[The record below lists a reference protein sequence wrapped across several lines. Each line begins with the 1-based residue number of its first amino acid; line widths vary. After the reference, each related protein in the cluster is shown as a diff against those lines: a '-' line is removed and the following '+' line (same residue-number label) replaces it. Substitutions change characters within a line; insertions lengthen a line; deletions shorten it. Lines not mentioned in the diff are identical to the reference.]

1 MTDLSGIGSNMTFT
15 NGVPPK
21 APYYYIT
28 AHLDLS
34 GTYLGE
40 NESLTYYFNKD
51 NNMVYLDSLMS
62 ANYHNFHLIDSTSV
76 IGDVV
81 LYSNPDLVVGENPV
95 VFEVGGAIFD
105 PDVVQPSLVDPVTA
119 VWGGPTG
126 FSSGLV
132 DSADINTGVICYY
145 GHEGG
150 HDPAVHDSDI
160 NEHRYLAV
168 TIKPDP
174 RALVKNLESGEK
186 KEDEAVA
193 DKDSLVSS
201 RAANRKKDAIRSLFK
216 DGKIAVDSHEVL
228 GALQSQKNR
237 KKRMRQ
243 VLNPDIASG
252 TLYVVV
258 KIYPKS
264 HP

>member
-1 MTDLSGIGSNMTFT
+1 MTFT

-34 GTYLGE
+34 GTYLGQ
-40 NESLTYYFNKD
+40 NDSLTYYFNKD
-51 NNMVYLDSLMS
+51 NNLGYLDSLVS
-62 ANYHNFHLIDSTSV
+62 ANYHNFHLIDSTAV

-81 LYSNPDLVVGENPV
+81 LYSNPDLVVGDNPL
-95 VFEVGGAIFD
+95 VFEVGGAVFD
-105 PDVVQPSLVDPVTA
+105 PDVVQPDLVDPVTA
-119 VWGGPTG
+119 IWGGPTG
-126 FSSGLV
+126 FTSGMV

-150 HDPAVHDSDI
+150 HDPAAHGSDI

-168 TIKPDP
+168 TIKPDE
-174 RALVKNLESGEK
+174 RALAKNAGSDEK
-186 KEDEAVA
+186 KSEDPVSE
-193 DKDSLVSS
+193 KDSLESS
-201 RAANRKKDAIRSLFK
+201 RAANRKKDAIRSLLK

-228 GALQSQKNR
+228 GSLQSQKNR
-237 KKRMRQ
+237 KKRLRQ

-252 TLYVVV
+252 TLYVVLKV
-258 KIYPKS
+258 YPKS